1 MGSSGPVHVQ
11 WEVSRW
17 LGGPQVW
24 RPGMVMSAQHGDG
37 GSEEV
42 MNLGW
47 ATLHTP
53 DRVTMSPLPHPH
65 RHCRPEQQVGG

>member
-11 WEVSRW
+11 WEVSRS

-24 RPGMVMSAQHGDG
+24 RPGIVVSAKHGDG

-42 MNLGW
+42 VNLGW
-47 ATLHTP
+47 ATLHTT
-53 DRVTMSPLPHPH
+53 DV
-65 RHCRPEQQVGG
+65 

>member
-24 RPGMVMSAQHGDG
+24 RRGMVMSAQHGDG
-37 GSEEV
+37 GSEKV
-42 MNLGW
+42 VNLGW

-53 DRVTMSPLPHPH
+53 DRVTMSPLRHPH
-65 RHCRPEQQVGG
+65 WHCRPERQVGG